1 MAPQGFLSKS
11 LLLGILIGIVMAVV
25 TLVLAQWFAK

>member
-1 MAPQGFLSKS
+1 MAPQDFLSKS

>member
-1 MAPQGFLSKS
+1 MAPQDFLSKS
-11 LLLGILIGIVMAVV
+11 LLLGILIGIAMAVV